1 MCAPQDMPAAEL
13 PEALLRPSVQRHLAA
28 MRAAVEQHGLQR
40 LRALHFQPALL
51 PHPVTLVYPCSL
63 IGQAAA
69 RPLSGTRLCTCQQHA
84 MGGPG
89 TVLPASWGAA

>member
-89 TVLPASWGAA
+89 TVLPAS